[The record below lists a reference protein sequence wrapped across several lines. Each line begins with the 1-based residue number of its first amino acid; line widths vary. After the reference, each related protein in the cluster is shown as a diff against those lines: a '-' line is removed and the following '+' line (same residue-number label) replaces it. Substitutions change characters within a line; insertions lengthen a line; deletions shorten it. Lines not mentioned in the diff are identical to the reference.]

1 MGHASTAMRVRE
13 AKERKPEDFCKVPA
27 CLWRIRTAQGAN
39 PCRKHPVA
47 PVPATEPRQT
57 TFGVLDVSR

>member
-1 MGHASTAMRVRE
+1 MHGSTAMRVRE

-39 PCRKHPVA
+39 PCKKHPIKPA
-47 PVPATEPRQT
+47 PALVPTQT
-57 TFGVLDVSR
+57 TFDVLDVSR